1 MGLTNDIRIAD
12 GLPHFDGMQQ
22 TKSPAE
28 QRLNPSLNG
37 QRIVLIGGTSGFGFA
52 TARAAASEGAAVI
65 VASSNE
71 TKVDQAVA
79 QLPAGTEGH
88 VLDIT
93 REASVAAFFAKIGA
107 FDHLAITAGESLKL
121 GEFAALNL
129 EEARRFFETRF
140 WGALTVAKYAS
151 QQIKTSGSII
161 LTNGMIG
168 LRPQKGWAVAA
179 GVCGALEA
187 LTRALAVELA
197 PVRVNLVC
205 AGFVRTELWG
215 NMPESE
221 RNALF
226 EKAGQML
233 PVGRIG
239 EADDLAE
246 TYLYLMRER
255 FSTGA
260 MILVDGGGVLV

>member
-1 MGLTNDIRIAD
+1 ME
-12 GLPHFDGMQQ
+12 Q
-22 TKSPAE
+22 TKFQESH
-28 QRLNPSLNG
+28 RLNRTLNG

-52 TARAAASEGAAVI
+52 TAKAAASEGAAIV
-65 VASSNE
+65 VASSNKA
-71 TKVDQAVA
+71 KVDQAVA

-93 REASVAAFFAKIGA
+93 RGASVEAFFSKIGE
-107 FDHLAITAGESLKL
+107 FDHLAVTAGESLNL
-121 GEFAALNL
+121 GEFARINL
-129 EEARRFFETRF
+129 QDARRFFETRF
-140 WGALTVAKYAS
+140 WGSLDGGQICPQANQIHWFNHSDEWGDWLAS
-151 QQIKTSGSII
+151 GERMGGGCRH
-161 LTNGMIG
+161 LWG
-168 LRPQKGWAVAA
+168 LGIFDSRI
-179 GVCGALEA
+179 
-187 LTRALAVELA
+187 AVELA

-215 NMPESE
+215 NMPESD

-226 EKAGQML
+226 EKVGQML
-233 PVGRIG
+233 PVGRVG

-260 MILVDGGGVLV
+260 MIVVDGGGVLV